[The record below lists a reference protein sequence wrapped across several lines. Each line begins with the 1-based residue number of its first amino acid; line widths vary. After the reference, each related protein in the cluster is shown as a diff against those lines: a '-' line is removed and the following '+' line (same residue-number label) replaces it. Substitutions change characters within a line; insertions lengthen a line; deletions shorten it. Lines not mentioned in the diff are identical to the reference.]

1 MYDSTNSWY
10 HPNNVIYFEF
20 GNTGQYVLKCAVFPH
35 TTITQ
40 MKCKCMHINLTSL
53 PVLNLSRYSRMVVLG
68 DIVYFY
74 ANENHIQQFN
84 LTMGINNER
93 QFGPIL
99 LSRYMRSLILYS
111 KEFYN
116 QYIKP
121 LSNPCGRNLTNQCFE
136 FCFNV
141 NNQAVC
147 KCEDVSRNELTD
159 SCIDNTR
166 RTSRQDILVIW
177 LRLEC
182 YIRLFYSDNP
192 PIPVG
197 ECPLDRELQLQTC
210 QHNASY
216 RWTSVTWTDDYTPVD
231 RLLTTQPSQ
240 PSPVNL
246 IPGIH
251 EFVFTATD
259 EDGNTGVCSYTITV
273 FNSNPATCNIST
285 FDEIASSAL
294 KRTSM
299 LCDNGRAHFNVS
311 CKSPEL
317 NVTFGSF
324 HERKLTVVC
333 IFESWTP
340 PNFQDMNCHFTLVTT
355 QPALSVS
362 EPATTGT
369 ARTSAPKTLNSSTT
383 ALNKVVPMK
392 SSSQSKGLSG
402 GAKAGI
408 VIGVV
413 LLLITVVIGVM
424 HLLQNPG
431 YRPSLIRISWKQHE
445 PDAIDLQPQPL
456 HDNR

>member
-166 RTSRQDILVIW
+166 RTN
-177 LRLEC
+177 
-182 YIRLFYSDNP
+182 NP